1 MRPSSADTSEP
12 GLREAEDVVDEQE
25 HVLVLGVAEV
35 LGDGQPR
42 QADAHART
50 RRLGHLAVDKRGA
63 RLVGLGH
70 VDDAALLELE
80 PQVVAFARPLADAR
94 KHRHAAVLEGDVVDQ
109 LHDDDGLADAGAA
122 EQADLAALEVRL
134 EQVDDLDARLEHLEL
149 GRLALEVRRLA
160 VNRPA
165 LRALHRLV
173 GEVHRLAQ
181 HVQHAAERLG
191 PHRHRDRRAGVDGFH
206 PALHAVGRLHR
217 DGPHAAL
224 AEVLLDF
231 DDHVDGVAA
240 RGSHDA
246 DGVVDVGQVP
256 VGEFDV
262 HDRSDD
268 LDDPAG
274 VRCLLCH

>member
-1 MRPSSADTSEP
+1 MSGSLD
-12 GLREAEDVVDEQE
+12 
-25 HVLVLGVAEV
+25 
-35 LGDGQPR
+35 
-42 QADAHART
+42 
-50 RRLGHLAVDKRGA
+50 
-63 RLVGLGH
+63 

-80 PQVVAFARPLADAR
+80 PEVVAFARSLADAG
-94 KHRHAAVLEGDVVDQ
+94 KHRHAAVLDGDVVNQ
-109 LHDDDGLADAGAA
+109 LLNDDGLADTGAA

-160 VNRPA
+160 VDGPA
-165 LRALHRLV
+165 LCALDRLV
-173 GEVHRLAQ
+173 GEVDRLAED
-181 HVQHAAERLG
+181 VEHAAERHWS
-191 PHRHRDRRAGVDGFH
+191 HRHGDRRAGVDGFH

-217 DGPHAAL
+217 DGPHAPL

-231 DDHVDGVAA
+231 DDHVDGVAP
-240 RGSHDA
+240 RGGDDA

-262 HDRSDD
+262 DDRSDD

-274 VRCLLCH
+274 VRCLLCHCCFPYSACAPETTSMISRVIAAWRTLFM